1 VSASIDHR
9 SGQLSASAARPGGR
23 PAGTPPGR
31 ADAKE
36 NRALVV
42 AAARDVL
49 VGSDELRLSAVAKK
63 AGVGQ
68 GTVYRNFPTTAQ
80 LLAEVYRTEV
90 DQLVALAPVLLDTH
104 RPLAALSR
112 WLQHVADYAEV
123 KRGLMAAVE
132 TGVWRELVDHSLGP
146 IGDAITT
153 LLDAGK
159 RDGSIRRD
167 VDARDVILLI
177 GYLSRISDTDA
188 RTRHLLTLVVDA
200 LRSREPD

>member
-1 VSASIDHR
+1 M
-9 SGQLSASAARPGGR
+9 
-23 PAGTPPGR
+23 
-31 ADAKE
+31 
-36 NRALVV
+36 V

-112 WLQHVADYAEV
+112 WLQHAADYAEV